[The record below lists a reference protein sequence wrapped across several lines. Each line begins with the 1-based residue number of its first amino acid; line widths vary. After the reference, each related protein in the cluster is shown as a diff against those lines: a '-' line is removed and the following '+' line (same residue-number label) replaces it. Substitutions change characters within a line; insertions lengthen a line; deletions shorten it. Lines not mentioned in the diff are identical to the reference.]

1 MLTDGSLCDAKFE
14 AGARET
20 EMARRRLERPQC
32 VERKVRKLGPAPHL
46 ADPSFSYACPQNGS
60 FVKTVACRHFAA
72 TARRNCNDH
81 EKKFQLGLGTAL
93 VAAALTIRPGAIRAS
108 IADQHLLDEIKRI
121 ERESGGRLGVC
132 VIDTATGVR
141 HAHRGDERF
150 PMCSTFKVLA
160 AAAVLAQVDAR
171 AEKGSCAANKYD
183 ASALTTYS
191 PVTEKHAGDGMTLAE
206 LCDAAVTL
214 SDNTAANLLLA
225 SIGGPAGLTSFVRS
239 LDDLFTRL
247 DRNEPTLN
255 EALPSDPRDTT
266 TPNAMASTLQALIL
280 GTKALSAG
288 SRAQLTAWM
297 INNKTGD
304 TRLRAGLA
312 KDWRVGDKTGPD
324 RRAPATTSP
333 CSGHPTGRP
342 WSSRRT

>member
-1 MLTDGSLCDAKFE
+1 MIT
-14 AGARET
+14 
-20 EMARRRLERPQC
+20 RRQ
-32 VERKVRKLGPAPHL
+32 
-46 ADPSFSYACPQNGS
+46 
-60 FVKTVACRHFAA
+60 
-72 TARRNCNDH
+72 
-81 EKKFQLGLGTAL
+81 FQLGLGTAL
-93 VAAALTIRPGAIRAS
+93 VAAALTIRPGAMRAS
-108 IADQHLLDEIKRI
+108 IADQHLLDEIKRL

-160 AAAVLAQVDAR
+160 AAAVLAQVDAGKEQLSR
-171 AEKGSCAANKYD
+171 RISYD

-191 PVTEKHAGDGMTLAE
+191 PVTEKHAGNGMTLAE

-225 SIGGPAGLTSFVRS
+225 LIGGPAGLTSFVRS
-239 LDDLFTRL
+239 LDDQFTRL

-255 EALPSDPRDTT
+255 EALPGDPRDTT

-312 KDWRVGDKTGPD
+312 KDWRVGDKTGTGSQGTNNDIAVLWPPD
-324 RRAPATTSP
+324 RAPLVITAYLTGATVSAAQQNATLASVARAVSAML
-333 CSGHPTGRP
+333 SG
-342 WSSRRT
+342 